1 VRTTVFSKTTGPVGD
16 DHGRDRRT
24 EEDIVTDVLDAA
36 ADFVWRTG
44 RLIDRHRF
52 AHQFL
57 GGDRAPVL
65 AALAAYQNP
74 DGGFGNALEPDLRGP
89 ASQPETLEVAFW
101 VLDGVDAMHDPMV
114 TAACDWLVG
123 ASTAEGGVPFVLPSA
138 LEHPRAPWWQ
148 TGQDPPASLVPT
160 AAIAGL
166 LHKHRV
172 DHPWLAPAT
181 AWTWRAVDAIE
192 QTSPY
197 EVHSVLP
204 FLEHVPDRERAE
216 AAFRRVGELTLAQG
230 LVALDPAA
238 EGEVHGPLEFA
249 PGPDS
254 MARRLFADEVIE
266 AHLDHLLASQR
277 PDGGWT
283 VNFPAWTEAAG
294 LEWRAWVT
302 VHNLGVLRS
311 YGRLG

>member
-1 VRTTVFSKTTGPVGD
+1 M
-16 DHGRDRRT
+16 
-24 EEDIVTDVLDAA
+24 TDLLDAA
-36 ADFVWRTG
+36 AEFVWRTG

-52 AHQFL
+52 AHLFL
-57 GGDRAPVL
+57 DGDRAPVL

-89 ASQPETLEVAFW
+89 ASQPEPVEVAFR
-101 VLDGVDAMHDPMV
+101 VLDQVDAMDDPMV
-114 TAACDWLVG
+114 ARACDWLVT
-123 ASTAEGGVPFVLPSA
+123 ASTAEGGVPFLLPSA

-148 TGQDPPASLVPT
+148 TEPDPPAGLVPT

-172 DHPWLAPAT
+172 DHPWLAGAT
-181 AWTWRAVDAIE
+181 AFTWRGIDAIT
-192 QTSPY
+192 QTSFY
-197 EVHSVLP
+197 EASSVLT
-204 FLEHVPDRERAE
+204 FLDHVPDRDRAE
-216 AAFRRVGELTLAQG
+216 AAFQRVGGLILEQELVT
-230 LVALDPAA
+230 LDPAA
-238 EGEVHGPLEFA
+238 PGEVHLPLDFA
-249 PGPDS
+249 PTPQA

-266 AHLDHLLASQR
+266 AHLDALVAAQR

-283 VNFPAWTEAAG
+283 VNWPAWTEAAG

-302 VHNLGVLRS
+302 VHNLGILRA

>member
-1 VRTTVFSKTTGPVGD
+1 
-16 DHGRDRRT
+16 
-24 EEDIVTDVLDAA
+24 VTDVLDAA
-36 ADFVWRTG
+36 AGFVWRTG

-52 AHQFL
+52 AHRFL
-57 GGDRAPVL
+57 DGDRAPVL

-74 DGGFGNALEPDLRGP
+74 DGGFGNAIEPDLRGP
-89 ASQPETLEVAFW
+89 ASQPETLEVALW
-101 VLDGVDAMHDPMV
+101 VLDEVDAMDDPMV
-114 TAACDWLVG
+114 PRACDWLVG
-123 ASTAEGGVPFVLPSA
+123 ASTAEGGLPFVLPTA

-148 TGQDPPASLVPT
+148 TEPDPPASLVPT
-160 AAIAGL
+160 AAIVGL

-181 AWTWRAVDAIE
+181 AWTWGAIDAIE

-197 EVHSVLP
+197 EVGSVLP
-204 FLEHVPDRERAE
+204 FLEHVPDRDRAE
-216 AAFRRVGELTLAQG
+216 AAFRRVGDLALRQG

-238 EGEVHGPLEFA
+238 EGEVHGPLQLA
-249 PGPDS
+249 PTPT
-254 MARRLFADEVIE
+254 
-266 AHLDHLLASQR
+266 
-277 PDGGWT
+277 PWPGGWT

-302 VHNLGVLRS
+302 VHNLGVLRA

>member
-1 VRTTVFSKTTGPVGD
+1 M
-16 DHGRDRRT
+16 
-24 EEDIVTDVLDAA
+24 TDVLDAA

-89 ASQPETLEVAFW
+89 ASQPETLEVAFR
-101 VLDGVDAMHDPMV
+101 VLDGVDAMDDPMV

>member
-1 VRTTVFSKTTGPVGD
+1 M
-16 DHGRDRRT
+16 
-24 EEDIVTDVLDAA
+24 TDVLDAA
-36 ADFVWRTG
+36 AGFVWRTG

-52 AHQFL
+52 AHRFL
-57 GGDRAPVL
+57 DGERAPVL

-89 ASQPETLEVAFW
+89 ASQPETLEVALR
-101 VLDGVDAMHDPMV
+101 VLDEVDAMDDPMV
-114 TAACDWLVG
+114 PRACDWLVG
-123 ASTAEGGVPFVLPSA
+123 ASTAEGGLPFVLPTA

-148 TGQDPPASLVPT
+148 TEPDPPASLVPT
-160 AAIAGL
+160 AAIVGL

-181 AWTWRAVDAIE
+181 AWTWGAIDAIE

-197 EVHSVLP
+197 EVGSVLP
-204 FLEHVPDRERAE
+204 FLEHVPDRDRAE
-216 AAFRRVGELTLAQG
+216 AAFRRVGDLALRQG

-238 EGEVHGPLEFA
+238 EGEVHGPLELA
-249 PGPDS
+249 PTPDA
-254 MARRLFADEVIE
+254 MARRLFADQVIE

-302 VHNLGVLRS
+302 VHNLGVLRA